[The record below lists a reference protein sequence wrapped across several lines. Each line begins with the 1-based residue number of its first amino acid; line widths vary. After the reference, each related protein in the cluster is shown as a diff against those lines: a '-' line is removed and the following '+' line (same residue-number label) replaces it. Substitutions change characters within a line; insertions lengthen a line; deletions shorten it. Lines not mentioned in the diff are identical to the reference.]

1 MACQMH
7 LLNVDGGLKQR
18 EKDFFNKVL
27 SDCYNEGKK
36 RDPVVVGSSSVFVI
50 AATSLGSS

>member
-36 RDPVVVGSSSVFVI
+36 RDPVVVGSSPVFVI

>member
-36 RDPVVVGSSSVFVI
+36 RDPVVGSSPVFVI